1 MEGTI
6 RNFCSFVIICV
17 TRSASW
23 VAAYGALDAVR
34 LRADRW
40 RVTDVLQ

>member
-1 MEGTI
+1 MKGTV

-23 VAAYGALDAVR
+23 VVAYGALDAVR
-34 LRADRW
+34 LLADR
-40 RVTDVLQ
+40 